1 MIEVSLYS
9 IPSEDFTSKV
19 GKCIARNRFD
29 KEGMGISIEK
39 FVQGFLKDNMDKFSG
54 KLGSA
59 ELEATINSSV
69 TLTRRDISCINYY
82 LVQAGY
88 IVKIFNV
95 TDDEVNA
102 TGVPSGEV
110 VEWNVIDH
118 NFIQYDYPTAIKIIP
133 GDGMD
138 IPAILRK
145 IVSQTDLFDSDKFA
159 GLKNPFTSLLDNLD
173 KLKTIT
179 GSVSSAITTRLYSIL
194 DELGIDVF
202 CATSED

>member
-9 IPSEDFTSKV
+9 IPANDPMSKV

-29 KEGMGISIEK
+29 KDGMGVSVEE
-39 FVQGFLKDNMDKFSG
+39 FVQGFLKDNTDKFADG
-54 KLGSA
+54 LGSA

-69 TLTRRDISCINYY
+69 PLSRRDISCINYY
-82 LVQAGY
+82 LTQAGY
-88 IVKIFNV
+88 IIKIFNV

-118 NFIQYDYPTAIKIIP
+118 NFIQFDYPTAIKIIP

-145 IVSQTDLFDSDKFA
+145 IVSQTDLFDQDKFA
-159 GLKNPFTSLLDNLD
+159 GLKNPFTDLLENLD
-173 KLKTIT
+173 KLKTLT
-179 GSVSSAITTRLYSIL
+179 GSVSSALTTRIYSIL

-202 CATSED
+202 CATSEN